1 MQGGR
6 ETARPLENAPRPL
19 ALPTRQSRSQAASSS
34 SAAVS
39 ARSASSV
46 RRSWSPNVVGGHH
59 SIASRARQAGSSF
72 PVESIAARNRSLA
85 ICAAS
90 NARRSDSPKARRPAS
105 PTSAARSS
113 KCARLPSRRSARASR
128 TVSHAKTSAPSAA
141 SAVTTP
147 ARAELGHPALHAPKA
162 GLTPCSLAC
171 AWRDERDALKS
182 RILAQHPHLGRRVA
196 RRGYRRGWSVMRRF
210 GYS

>member
-128 TVSHAKTSAPSAA
+128 TVSHDQRTQRGKCGHDSGESRTGPSCPPR
-141 SAVTTP
+141 SQSRVNAVQP
-147 ARAELGHPALHAPKA
+147 GLPVEGRAGRAEVPHPRAAPLPGSA
-162 GLTPCSLAC
+162 SC
-171 AWRDERDALKS
+171 AA
-182 RILAQHPHLGRRVA
+182 RI
-196 RRGYRRGWSVMRRF
+196 
-210 GYS
+210 